1 MGATESRYR
10 YDTGYEETVQLSDGQ
25 RVHLRPMRPDDKQM
39 LLDGFETLSPD
50 SRYARFMSS
59 KASLTDRELR
69 YLTEVDGV
77 DHFAIGA
84 IRKHLVSK
92 PEGVGSARFVRLA
105 DQPDTA
111 EPAVTVV
118 DAFHGLGL
126 GAIMLQ
132 RLIEAA
138 WERDVRWF
146 CTELLADN
154 TASRRMI
161 ESLSP
166 DVKFR
171 RSGDGAIIATLPVPE
186 PDQTPTAPGFFDG
199 TPIRKLLSYVARAK
213 VSVRPRVTRP
223 PGPTGPTGPP
233 GTGIL

>member
-1 MGATESRYR
+1 MGDAKQRYR
-10 YDTGYEETVQLSDGQ
+10 YGDSYEETVELSDGQ
-25 RVHLRPMRPDDKQM
+25 RIHLRPMRPSDKQM
-39 LLDGFETLSPD
+39 LLDGFEHLSPD
-50 SRYARFMSS
+50 SRYARFMAPKSTLS
-59 KASLTDRELR
+59 GRELA
-69 YLTEVDGV
+69 YLTEVDGI

-92 PEGVGSARFVRLA
+92 PEGVGSARFVRLS
-105 DQPDTA
+105 DRPDTA
-111 EPAVTVV
+111 EPAVTVL
-118 DAFHGLGL
+118 DDFHGKGL

-138 WERDVRWF
+138 WERDIRWF

-154 TASRRMI
+154 TASRGMI

-166 DVKFR
+166 DVTFR
-171 RSGDGAIIATLPVPE
+171 DAGDGAIVATIPVPE

-213 VSVRPRVTRP
+213 VSVRPRVTKP
-223 PGPTGPTGPP
+223 PGPPA
-233 GTGIL
+233 

>member
-1 MGATESRYR
+1 MGVAEQRYR
-10 YDTGYEETVQLSDGQ
+10 YGESYEETVQLSDGQ
-25 RVHLRPMRPDDKQM
+25 RILLRPVRPADKQM
-39 LLDGFETLSPD
+39 LLDGFEHLSPE
-50 SRYARFMSS
+50 SRYARFMAPKST
-59 KASLTDRELR
+59 LTERELR
-69 YLTEVDGV
+69 YLTEVDGI

-92 PEGVGSARFVRLA
+92 PEGVGSARFVRLS

-111 EPAVTVV
+111 EPAVTVL
-118 DAFHGLGL
+118 DDFHGKGL
-126 GAIMLQ
+126 GAILLQ

-166 DVKFR
+166 HVKFR
-171 RSGDGAIIATLPVPE
+171 HAGDGAIIATLPVPE

-213 VSVRPRVTRP
+213 VTVRPRVTQP
-223 PGPTGPTGPP
+223 PEP
-233 GTGIL
+233 L

>member
-1 MGATESRYR
+1 MGVVEQRYR
-10 YDTGYEETVQLSDGQ
+10 YGESYEETVQLSDGQ
-25 RVHLRPMRPDDKQM
+25 RIHLRPMRPSDKQM
-39 LLDGFETLSPD
+39 LLDGFEQLSPD
-50 SRYARFMSS
+50 SRYARFMAPKST
-59 KASLTDRELR
+59 LTERELR
-69 YLTEVDGV
+69 YLTEVDGI
-77 DHFAIGA
+77 DHVAIGA

-92 PEGVGSARFVRLA
+92 PEGVGSGRFVRLS

-111 EPAVTVV
+111 EPAVTVL
-118 DAFHGLGL
+118 DSFHGKGL
-126 GAIMLQ
+126 GSILLQ

-171 RSGDGAIIATLPVPE
+171 HSGDGAIIATLPVPE
-186 PDQTPTAPGFFDG
+186 PDQTPTAPGFFDA
-199 TPIRKLLSYVARAK
+199 TPIHKLLSYVARAK
-213 VSVRPRVTRP
+213 VSVRPRVTQP
-223 PGPTGPTGPP
+223 PEPP
-233 GTGIL
+233 R

>member
-1 MGATESRYR
+1 MGVAEQRYR
-10 YDTGYEETVQLSDGQ
+10 YGESYEETVQLSDGQ
-25 RVHLRPMRPDDKQM
+25 RILLRPVRPADKQM
-39 LLDGFETLSPD
+39 LLDGFEHLSPE
-50 SRYARFMSS
+50 SRYARFMAPKST
-59 KASLTDRELR
+59 LTERELR
-69 YLTEVDGV
+69 YLTEVDGI

-92 PEGVGSARFVRLA
+92 QEGVGSARFVRLS

-111 EPAVTVV
+111 EPAVTVL
-118 DAFHGLGL
+118 DDFHGKGL
-126 GAIMLQ
+126 GAILLQ

-171 RSGDGAIIATLPVPE
+171 HAGDGAIIATLPVPE

-213 VSVRPRVTRP
+213 VTVRPRVTQP
-223 PGPTGPTGPP
+223 PEP
-233 GTGIL
+233 L

>member
-1 MGATESRYR
+1 MGVAEQRYR
-10 YDTGYEETVQLSDGQ
+10 YGESYEETVQLSDGQ
-25 RVHLRPMRPDDKQM
+25 RIHLRPMRPSDKQM
-39 LLDGFETLSPD
+39 LLDGFEHLSPD
-50 SRYARFMSS
+50 SRYARFMAPKST
-59 KASLTDRELR
+59 LTDRELR
-69 YLTEVDGV
+69 YLTEVDGI

-84 IRKHLVSK
+84 IRRHLVSK
-92 PEGVGSARFVRLA
+92 PEGVGSARFVRLS
-105 DQPDTA
+105 DRRDTA
-111 EPAVTVV
+111 EPAVTVL
-118 DAFHGLGL
+118 DSFHGKGL
-126 GAIMLQ
+126 GSIMLQ

-171 RSGDGAIIATLPVPE
+171 HSGDGAIIATLPVPE

-199 TPIRKLLSYVARAK
+199 TPIHKLLSYVARAK
-213 VSVRPRVTRP
+213 VSVRPRVTQP
-223 PGPTGPTGPP
+223 PEP
-233 GTGIL
+233 L

>member
-1 MGATESRYR
+1 MGDAKQRYR
-10 YDTGYEETVQLSDGQ
+10 YGDSYEETVELSDGQ
-25 RVHLRPMRPDDKQM
+25 RIHLRPMRPSDKQM
-39 LLDGFETLSPD
+39 LLDGFEHLSPD
-50 SRYARFMSS
+50 SRYARFMAPKSTLS
-59 KASLTDRELR
+59 GRELA
-69 YLTEVDGV
+69 YLTEVDGI

-92 PEGVGSARFVRLA
+92 AEGVGSARFVRLS
-105 DQPDTA
+105 DRPDTA
-111 EPAVTVV
+111 EPAVTVL
-118 DAFHGLGL
+118 DDFHGKGL

-138 WERDVRWF
+138 WERDIRWF

-154 TASRRMI
+154 TASRGMI

-166 DVKFR
+166 DVTFR
-171 RSGDGAIIATLPVPE
+171 DAGDGAIVATIPVPE

-213 VSVRPRVTRP
+213 VSVRPRVTKP
-223 PGPTGPTGPP
+223 PGPPA
-233 GTGIL
+233 

>member
-1 MGATESRYR
+1 MGDAEQHYR
-10 YDTGYEETVQLSDGQ
+10 YGQLYEETVQLSDGQ
-25 RVHLRPMRPDDKQM
+25 RILLRPVRPDDKQL
-39 LLDGFETLSPD
+39 LLDGFEHLSAD
-50 SRYARFMSS
+50 SRYARFMAP
-59 KASLTDRELR
+59 KATLTERELR
-69 YLTEVDGV
+69 YLTEVDGI

-92 PEGVGSARFVRLA
+92 PEGVGSARFVRLS

-111 EPAVTVV
+111 EPAVTIL
-118 DAFHGLGL
+118 DNFHGKGL

-171 RSGDGAIIATLPVPE
+171 HSGDGAIIATLPVPK
-186 PDQTPTAPGFFDG
+186 PDRTPTAPGFFDE

-223 PGPTGPTGPP
+223 PEPP
-233 GTGIL
+233 G